1 MSTQKIL
8 KTQYIPTSEFYSIV
22 IDSLQDYSIFT
33 LDNDLH
39 INSWNSGATS
49 IFQYDTEDVI
59 GEHYE
64 IIFTEED
71 KKNGIPKLEIDTALK
86 EGKALDNRWHICK
99 NGKQF
104 YAYGLV
110 FPLMGADGNRL
121 GYVKILKDLTE
132 QKKSQDAANNCLQEL
147 KELNTHKE
155 NVLSILSHDLRSP
168 LASIIAMIK
177 YLQTE
182 FDNIEPKD
190 AKELLALMYKSATDE
205 LCMLDYLV
213 EWARIKYAS
222 DAFTPTKIEFFQ
234 YVEKVFGTLKE
245 VAAAKEIMLYN
256 KIEENSSVFAD
267 EKMLASIL
275 QNLVSNA
282 IQNTPIGGKIVISA
296 KAKEDKLI
304 VEIKDTGSGMSTKM
318 LETIFTPQLNTLL
331 KARENK
337 KGAGIGLLLVKGFI
351 EKNAGEIW
359 VESTVGVGTSFY
371 FTLPVNQPSDEV
383 DSASKIELAN

>member
-1 MSTQKIL
+1 MSTEKIL
-8 KTQYIPTSEFYSIV
+8 KSQYIPTSDFYSIV

-49 IFQYDTEDVI
+49 IFQYDTEEVI

-71 KKNGIPKLEIDTALK
+71 IKSGIPQLEIDNAQK

-99 NGKQF
+99 DGKQF

-110 FPLMGADGNRL
+110 FPLIDADGNRL

-132 QKKSQDAANNCLQEL
+132 QKKSQDAANKCLQEL

-168 LASIIAMIK
+168 LASLIAMIK

-190 AKELLALMYKSATDE
+190 VKELLTLMYKSATDE

-282 IQNTPIGGKIVISA
+282 IQNTPIGGKIMISA

-351 EKNAGEIW
+351 EKNAGKIW

-371 FTLPVNQPSDEV
+371 FSLPVNQPSDEV
-383 DSASKIELAN
+383 DSADKIELAS